1 MIAAPAGI
9 ATSGMLTTNFTKP
22 NHPAH
27 QCAGITN
34 KGTMKT
40 IIEDY
45 NTALERN
52 SIKFDSIVDQ
62 YLTDVETTTTRE
74 VSCGRCS
81 GQRVFQHYKHRSG
94 GICFRCQGTG
104 TETITE
110 THTEKHIDFERM
122 VSDHPGIEL
131 PWWADLYASNRF

>member
-1 MIAAPAGI
+1 MIAALAG
-9 ATSGMLTTNFTKP
+9 TETLGMLTTNCTKP
-22 NHPAH
+22 NNLARRR
-27 QCAGITN
+27 AGITN
-34 KGTMKT
+34 KGNMET
-40 IIEDY
+40 IIGTY
-45 NTALERN
+45 NKALERN

-62 YLTDVETTTTRE
+62 YLIDVETTTTRE
-74 VSCGRCS
+74 VTCGRCS

-122 VSDHPGIEL
+122 VSDHPGVEL
-131 PWWADLYASNRF
+131 PWWAELYASKQF

>member
-1 MIAAPAGI
+1 MNGNSLIQNLIDPPP
-9 ATSGMLTTNFTKP
+9 SP
-22 NHPAH
+22 PS
-27 QCAGITN
+27 AGITN

-45 NTALERN
+45 NKARERS
-52 SIKFDSIVDQ
+52 SIKFDSIVGQ
-62 YLTDVETTTTRE
+62 YLIDVETTTTQE

-104 TETITE
+104 TETVTE

-122 VSDHPGIEL
+122 VSDYPGIDL
-131 PWWADLYASNRF
+131 PWWAELYASKQF

>member
-1 MIAAPAGI
+1 MTAARAGI
-9 ATSGMLTTNFTKP
+9 ETSGMLTTSCTKP
-22 NHPAH
+22 PLARRR
-27 QCAGITN
+27 AGITN
-34 KGTMKT
+34 KGKMKT

-45 NTALERN
+45 NKALERN

-62 YLTDVETTTTRE
+62 YLIDVETTTTRE

-110 THTEKHIDFERM
+110 KHTEKHIDFERM

-131 PWWADLYASNRF
+131 PWWADLYASKRF